1 MRLAIVTAI
10 WQRPE
15 IFELFAAGVKMLQ
28 DHFRGRLKIVC
39 CVAGSEGWNSR
50 EMVHSHQDF
59 FYCEVPN
66 HPLSAKMNAA
76 AMLASRLKPDYCL
89 MVGSDDIIGISLME
103 KYLVSMQQGI
113 DYTYL
118 MDCYFFDVVSKRGL
132 YWGGYTK
139 SFNKGLPLGMGRLI
153 SARALN
159 QLKWICWPPGYD
171 RILDTAF
178 DKQMKVAR
186 CSRSELYMKREK
198 VFGLDI
204 KSAVN
209 MTKFAQWDNA
219 QFMDGKKLLFD
230 NLPEHL
236 ATMIYGTK

>member
-1 MRLAIVTAI
+1 MRLAIVTAV

-15 IFELFAAGVKMLQ
+15 IFEMFAAGVAMLQ
-28 DHFRGRLKIVC
+28 QHFKGRLEIVC
-39 CVAGSEGWNSR
+39 CVAGSEGWVSRNMVNSR
-50 EMVHSHQDF
+50 PNF
-59 FYCEVPN
+59 FYVEHPN
-66 HPLSAKMNAA
+66 QPLGQKMNAA
-76 AMLASRLKPDYCL
+76 AILASRLTPDYCL

-103 KYLVSMQQGI
+103 KYYVSMQQGV

-153 SARALN
+153 SARVLK
-159 QLKWICWPPGYD
+159 QIKWICWPPGYD

-178 DKQMKVAR
+178 DKQMKHAR
-186 CSRSELYMKREK
+186 CSRVELYMKRDN

-209 MTKFAQWDNA
+209 MTKFVQWDNS
-219 QFMDGKKLLFD
+219 QFIDGYKLLFD
-230 NLPEHL
+230 NLPNHL
-236 ATMIYGTK
+236 ATLIYGK